1 MADTSIQIP
10 DDIFEALKIPEKERE
25 DELRTELAVS
35 LYARGALSFGKAREL
50 AGLSKYD
57 FQREL
62 GKREIERHYTETELE
77 EDRRY
82 ASG

>member
-1 MADTSIQIP
+1 MSDTAIPIP
-10 DDIFEALKIPEKERE
+10 DDIFEALKIPERERE
-25 DELRTELAVS
+25 QELRIELAVS

-50 AGLSKYD
+50 AGLSKGE

-62 GKREIERHYTETELE
+62 GKREITRHYTETELD

-82 ASG
+82 AEG